1 MTSCRAAMGAR
12 ANRPARRRAR
22 GGQAMVEL
30 AIVFPVLL
38 LLAISVFDYGYYLEH
53 VNNITTVV
61 RDGARYASENNSLG
75 SVWNNL
81 CSAPSY
87 TQATGEYNCPLTTSP
102 SNTIE
107 SVIQYE
113 AESLTVPEG
122 GLPLDNV
129 DCVWSGNHPSL
140 TASAASL
147 GSSNSCMTVA
157 YYTSGSDGLYTSP
170 VLYGWW
176 SDTSNCFELW
186 NAGSG
191 TAGCTTTGY
200 PAVGTLVQV
209 TVIYNFTK
217 TAPGPAFDV
226 MNAAFGLNAQ
236 ITAQYTLVV
245 SQ

>member
-1 MTSCRAAMGAR
+1 MLRDVEGGPAVHR
-12 ANRPARRRAR
+12 RPQHRARRS
-22 GGQAMVEL
+22 GQAMVEFAL
-30 AIVFPVLL
+30 TFPVLL

-53 VNNITTVV
+53 VDNIATVV

-81 CSAPSY
+81 CSAQSY

-140 TASAASL
+140 TASAASRRFPQA
-147 GSSNSCMTVA
+147 SSNLVC
-157 YYTSGSDGLYTSP
+157 TSLY
-170 VLYGWW
+170 
-176 SDTSNCFELW
+176 
-186 NAGSG
+186 
-191 TAGCTTTGY
+191 AGC
-200 PAVGTLVQV
+200 AES
-209 TVIYNFTK
+209 
-217 TAPGPAFDV
+217 ARMAFFSNIMGGG
-226 MNAAFGLNAQ
+226 MNR
-236 ITAQYTLVV
+236 
-245 SQ
+245 